1 MECLALALTFRTK
14 ASTLRHSDLRPL
26 RYRLSAARMRTY
38 FREASCAKLLDAL
51 NSRGKQQ
58 RAIIRSG
65 CTEDRPLVM
74 EGVEMPHQTSEHES
88 ILRDYLK
95 EIEHYYKLGISKEHS
110 YRSSLQ
116 TLLPKLAPDIT
127 AVNEPKRVAC
137 GAPDYVV
144 LRATANV
151 PLTVGYIEAKDIGL
165 SLDKIEKDEQMGRY
179 LRALDNLLL
188 TDYIEFRWYVKSQ
201 KQMTARLA
209 TPQGG
214 KSLVLNKTELETVH
228 N

>member
-1 MECLALALTFRTK
+1 MER
-14 ASTLRHSDLRPL
+14 
-26 RYRLSAARMRTY
+26 
-38 FREASCAKLLDAL
+38 
-51 NSRGKQQ
+51 
-58 RAIIRSG
+58 
-65 CTEDRPLVM
+65 
-74 EGVEMPHQTSEHES
+74 VEMPHQTSTYES

-95 EIEHYYKLGISKEHS
+95 EIEQYYKLGISKEHS

-116 TLLPKLAPDIT
+116 TMLAKLAPDIT

-144 LRATANV
+144 LRSTANV

-214 KSLVLNKTELETVH
+214 KSLVLNKTELDI
-228 N
+228 